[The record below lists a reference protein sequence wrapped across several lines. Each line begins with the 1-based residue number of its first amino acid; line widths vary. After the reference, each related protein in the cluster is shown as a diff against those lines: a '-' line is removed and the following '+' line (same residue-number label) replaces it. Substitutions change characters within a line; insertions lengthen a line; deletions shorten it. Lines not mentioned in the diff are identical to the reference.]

1 MNAEPRP
8 PLATSHRAR
17 RSVRFLA
24 IAIIAVIPLAACS
37 SDTPDRSAG
46 TDTESPTVPTTT
58 PSSTASGTARV
69 TADPGRG
76 TTSFAGGDSVPVSFT
91 LPTGWKVSDVFV
103 NKPGSD
109 PLVSVSFWDVAD
121 IYADP
126 CQWELVDPPVGPTVD
141 DLLSAWANVP
151 ALNATAAHDVTV
163 DGYQGKQF
171 DLTAPDFNP
180 DECQREH
187 LRPLARGRP
196 ARDGF
201 PARWVEPNEHL
212 QMWYSTSTARAS

>member
-1 MNAEPRP
+1 MLLGYPRP
-8 PLATSHRAR
+8 IRGDRHR
-17 RSVRFLA
+17 
-24 IAIIAVIPLAACS
+24 IADGADDNAVFHGI
-37 SDTPDRSAG
+37 R
-46 TDTESPTVPTTT
+46 
-58 PSSTASGTARV
+58 TARV

-126 CQWELVDPPVGPTVD
+126 CQLELVDPPVGPTVD
-141 DLLSAWANVP
+141 DLLSAWADVP

-180 DECQREH
+180 DECQRNIFALWRED
-187 LRPLARGRP
+187 GQP
-196 ARDGF
+196 ADGF

-212 QMWYSTSTARAS
+212 QVWVLDVDGTRLVISAGYFPDTSAQDRAEIDEILNSIEIG